1 MKQVKRALI
10 PMYQRLATLAGGRR
24 VELGPEGRNAVIM
37 MSSDY
42 GNIGDLAIR
51 YAQERYLEANL
62 PGYAVRSVPLRA
74 TYQTLRHL
82 RGKLTHSDLIMITG
96 GGNMGD
102 MYPRAQFGRMF
113 IARYLK
119 DQRIVSFPQSII
131 YSSAEARGKSGRR
144 EARALSGHA
153 DFVLC
158 AREERSH
165 EEMRSMFSN
174 RVLYAPDIVLS
185 LVDEVRSLP
194 LVERSGALLM
204 LRGDAEKN
212 MTDRDARSIELR
224 LRARYAS
231 VMSRD
236 NTVADEA
243 IVAGAEADPFF
254 AMLDDFRASK
264 VVVTDRLHGMIFA
277 VITGTPCVVLPNTNH
292 KIRGTYDAWIK
303 GRCPY
308 VEFVDR
314 YDDDALDEALDRAT
328 ARGATD
334 VYADLAFD
342 FAELDDAVL
351 SAAR

>member
-1 MKQVKRALI
+1 
-10 PMYQRLATLAGGRR
+10 
-24 VELGPEGRNAVIM
+24 
-37 MSSDY
+37 
-42 GNIGDLAIR
+42 
-51 YAQERYLEANL
+51 
-62 PGYAVRSVPLRA
+62 
-74 TYQTLRHL
+74 
-82 RGKLTHSDLIMITG
+82 
-96 GGNMGD
+96 
-102 MYPRAQFGRMF
+102 MF

-131 YSSAEARGKSGRR
+131 YSSGETLGKSGRR
-144 EARALSGHA
+144 EARALSRHA

-158 AREERSH
+158 AREERSR

-194 LVERSGALLM
+194 LAERSGALLM

-212 MTDRDARSIELR
+212 TTDRDAQSIEVR

-236 NTVADEA
+236 NTVGDES

-254 AMLDDFRASK
+254 AMLEDFRAAE

-277 VITGTPCVVLPNTNH
+277 VITGTPYVVLPNTNH

-308 VEFVDR
+308 VEFVDS

>member
-1 MKQVKRALI
+1 M
-10 PMYQRLATLAGGRR
+10 
-24 VELGPEGRNAVIM
+24 
-37 MSSDY
+37 
-42 GNIGDLAIR
+42 GDL
-51 YAQERYLEANL
+51 
-62 PGYAVRSVPLRA
+62 
-74 TYQTLRHL
+74 
-82 RGKLTHSDLIMITG
+82 
-96 GGNMGD
+96 
-102 MYPRAQFGRMF
+102 YPRAQFGRMF

-131 YSSAEARGKSGRR
+131 YSSAEARGRSGRR
-144 EARALSGHA
+144 EARALAQHA

-158 AREERSH
+158 AREEHSRK
-165 EEMRSMFSN
+165 EMQSLFAN
-174 RVLYAPDIVLS
+174 RVIYAPDIVLS

-231 VMSRD
+231 VVSRD